1 MTRQIRIIQGM
12 KNAHLLDLTYNYQNS
27 MDRNSNQSTSLHK
40 TGNDIVKFYAQ
51 TGVRSKYPNI
61 NDLVYPQFVTRLV
74 EYNQT
79 H

>member
-1 MTRQIRIIQGM
+1 M
-12 KNAHLLDLTYNYQNS
+12 KNAQLLDLTYNYQNS
-27 MDRNSNQSTSLHK
+27 MDRNSNQSTSLYK

-51 TGVRSKYPNI
+51 RGIISEYPNI
-61 NDLVYPQFVTRLV
+61 NDLVSPQFVTRLV